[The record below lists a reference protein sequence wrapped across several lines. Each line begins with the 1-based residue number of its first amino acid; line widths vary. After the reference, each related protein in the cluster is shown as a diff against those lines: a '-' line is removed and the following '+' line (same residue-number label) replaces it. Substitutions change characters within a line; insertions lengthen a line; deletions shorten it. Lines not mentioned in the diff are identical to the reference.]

1 MTEQELIMNFPIT
14 VYGNLEK
21 YNETISK
28 GRCRIFYKG
37 RNRNGTYITPEF
49 AEKLLSSAPYTP
61 VKGIYDIEDEDYTDH
76 GEKRTEGR
84 IYGIV
89 PENPN
94 VTWEKHLDDDGVER
108 EYACVDV
115 LYFTALYPEA
125 GKIDTKG
132 QSMEL
137 YKDSIK
143 GEWKIVDGAR
153 SYVFTDAC
161 FLGLQVL
168 GDNVEPCFE
177 GAAFYT
183 MYNTLTEFMRKFE
196 EYQNTNQNHKQG
208 GNAMPTINF
217 KISDGQ
223 KFDFLWSLLNPNF
236 NEEGNWTVE
245 YGICDVYEEYAVV
258 RNYAEGTFE
267 RVYYTKNDETDSLEI
282 KSKER
287 CFIVDVNESEK
298 NALTLLQTLNGGN
311 YELVDEKFGK
321 IAELETNLEN
331 QKSEYELKIGELDS
345 TIATLNTEKGELE
358 IALADKT
365 SEYTTAIEERDQYKA
380 SLDSVTEE
388 KDELAAYKKNIEDEA
403 KKAII
408 MSYSEQLSTETIEKY
423 LGALDS
429 YSNEELDKELT
440 YELKKSNPNLFT
452 KNAEATPGYI
462 PKADDV
468 PSELNEILARYEKKN

>member
-1 MTEQELIMNFPIT
+1 
-14 VYGNLEK
+14 
-21 YNETISK
+21 
-28 GRCRIFYKG
+28 
-37 RNRNGTYITPEF
+37 
-49 AEKLLSSAPYTP
+49 
-61 VKGIYDIEDEDYTDH
+61 
-76 GEKRTEGR
+76 
-84 IYGIV
+84 
-89 PENPN
+89 
-94 VTWEKHLDDDGVER
+94 
-108 EYACVDV
+108 
-115 LYFTALYPEA
+115 
-125 GKIDTKG
+125 
-132 QSMEL
+132 
-137 YKDSIK
+137 
-143 GEWKIVDGAR
+143 
-153 SYVFTDAC
+153 
-161 FLGLQVL
+161 
-168 GDNVEPCFE
+168 
-177 GAAFYT
+177 
-183 MYNTLTEFMRKFE
+183 
-196 EYQNTNQNHKQG
+196 
-208 GNAMPTINF
+208 MPTTTF
-217 KISDGQ
+217 KVSDSQ
-223 KFDFLWSLLNPNF
+223 KYDFLWSLLNPNF

-388 KDELAAYKKNIEDEA
+388 KDELVAYKKNIEDEA